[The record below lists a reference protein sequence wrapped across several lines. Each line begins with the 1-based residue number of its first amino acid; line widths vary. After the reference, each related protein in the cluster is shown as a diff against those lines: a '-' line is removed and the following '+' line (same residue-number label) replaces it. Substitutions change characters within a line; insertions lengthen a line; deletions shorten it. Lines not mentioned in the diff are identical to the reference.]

1 MPPFTA
7 IALDRLIESG
17 DSKSVDKS
25 SRYLKPPIPPNSKLR
40 RRNSTSAAE
49 RKGNRPQISP
59 ALYATPDA
67 TPLPD
72 STSFFPSSPYI
83 VNHKRRGPCLSRSSS
98 EILSRQITLEEDEWG
113 QCANAPGCTLVYLP
127 FLFPPELSSNNA
139 PHTFVR
145 DIEAELREIRSNL
158 LIEIEKR
165 KKAEETLNQMRCKWQ
180 RISQEF
186 AVAGLALPVD
196 PVDATDD
203 ELVKPVEELRQQ
215 ESVARLVSLS
225 VGRGVARAE
234 MQMEMESQIKL
245 KNFEVAR
252 LLDRLHYYKAVN
264 QEMSQRNQEAIE
276 MARRDRQR
284 KKRRQKWVW
293 GSIAA
298 AITLGMTAL
307 AWSYLPSGKASS
319 ASSARITQAPVSD
332 DAITKT
338 ANCLSTSGENSGE
351 KRTVVMELLA
361 LHISPTLAR
370 ECFLTASNNNSC
382 VFPRYVR
389 NRHGKSRFRFQARKG
404 GSRSWNPNKI
414 SRLDLIQQ
422 VLERNNLIEDSQEE
436 DEDEDEISGDDSSF
450 LSLSEKPDR
459 NMALLDEYELEELD
473 FTSPTNHRS
482 GYVAVLGKPNVGK
495 STLANQMIGQKLSI
509 VTDKPQ
515 TTRHRVLGICS
526 GPEYQWYEKFTDVD
540 EVIPVSAKYGHGV
553 DDIKDW
559 ILSKLPTGPP
569 YYPKMILYDTPGVIE
584 KKMHK
589 LDSMMMKNVRSAAL
603 MLTVY
608 LLLLMHINE
617 VLEEG
622 VGDFKC
628 TLPTLLVL
636 NKKDLIKPGEIAKK
650 LEDIVSEHPERFFVA
665 EIVREKIFMQYR
677 NEVPYACQVNVV
689 SYKTRPNAKEFI
701 QVEIVVEKDS
711 QKIILIGK
719 GGKALKTLA
728 TAARL
733 DIEDFLQKKVF
744 LEVEVKVKENWRQ
757 DEGLLRYYGYGG
769 QIRAL

>member
-1 MPPFTA
+1 
-7 IALDRLIESG
+7 
-17 DSKSVDKS
+17 
-25 SRYLKPPIPPNSKLR
+25 
-40 RRNSTSAAE
+40 
-49 RKGNRPQISP
+49 
-59 ALYATPDA
+59 
-67 TPLPD
+67 
-72 STSFFPSSPYI
+72 
-83 VNHKRRGPCLSRSSS
+83 
-98 EILSRQITLEEDEWG
+98 
-113 QCANAPGCTLVYLP
+113 
-127 FLFPPELSSNNA
+127 
-139 PHTFVR
+139 
-145 DIEAELREIRSNL
+145 
-158 LIEIEKR
+158 
-165 KKAEETLNQMRCKWQ
+165 
-180 RISQEF
+180 
-186 AVAGLALPVD
+186 
-196 PVDATDD
+196 
-203 ELVKPVEELRQQ
+203 
-215 ESVARLVSLS
+215 
-225 VGRGVARAE
+225 
-234 MQMEMESQIKL
+234 
-245 KNFEVAR
+245 
-252 LLDRLHYYKAVN
+252 
-264 QEMSQRNQEAIE
+264 
-276 MARRDRQR
+276 
-284 KKRRQKWVW
+284 
-293 GSIAA
+293 
-298 AITLGMTAL
+298 
-307 AWSYLPSGKASS
+307 
-319 ASSARITQAPVSD
+319 
-332 DAITKT
+332 
-338 ANCLSTSGENSGE
+338 
-351 KRTVVMELLA
+351 MELLA

-422 VLERNNLIEDSQEE
+422 VLERNNLIEDSQE
-436 DEDEDEISGDDSSF
+436 EDEDEISGDDSSF

-526 GPEYQWYEKFTDVD
+526 GPEYQMILYDTPGVIEKKMHKLDSMMMKNVRSAALNADCVLVIVDACKVPENINEVLEEGVGDFKCTLPTLLVLNKKDLIKPGEIAKKLEWYEKFTDVD

-569 YYPKMILYDTPGVIE
+569 YYPK
-584 KKMHK
+584 
-589 LDSMMMKNVRSAAL
+589 
-603 MLTVY
+603 
-608 LLLLMHINE
+608 
-617 VLEEG
+617 
-622 VGDFKC
+622 
-628 TLPTLLVL
+628 
-636 NKKDLIKPGEIAKK
+636 
-650 LEDIVSEHPERFFVA
+650 DIVSEHPERFFVA

-719 GGKALKTLA
+719 GGKALKMLA

>member
-1 MPPFTA
+1 
-7 IALDRLIESG
+7 
-17 DSKSVDKS
+17 
-25 SRYLKPPIPPNSKLR
+25 
-40 RRNSTSAAE
+40 
-49 RKGNRPQISP
+49 
-59 ALYATPDA
+59 
-67 TPLPD
+67 
-72 STSFFPSSPYI
+72 
-83 VNHKRRGPCLSRSSS
+83 
-98 EILSRQITLEEDEWG
+98 
-113 QCANAPGCTLVYLP
+113 
-127 FLFPPELSSNNA
+127 
-139 PHTFVR
+139 
-145 DIEAELREIRSNL
+145 
-158 LIEIEKR
+158 
-165 KKAEETLNQMRCKWQ
+165 
-180 RISQEF
+180 
-186 AVAGLALPVD
+186 
-196 PVDATDD
+196 
-203 ELVKPVEELRQQ
+203 
-215 ESVARLVSLS
+215 
-225 VGRGVARAE
+225 
-234 MQMEMESQIKL
+234 
-245 KNFEVAR
+245 
-252 LLDRLHYYKAVN
+252 
-264 QEMSQRNQEAIE
+264 
-276 MARRDRQR
+276 
-284 KKRRQKWVW
+284 
-293 GSIAA
+293 
-298 AITLGMTAL
+298 
-307 AWSYLPSGKASS
+307 
-319 ASSARITQAPVSD
+319 
-332 DAITKT
+332 
-338 ANCLSTSGENSGE
+338 
-351 KRTVVMELLA
+351 MELLA

-370 ECFLTASNNNSC
+370 ECFLTASNSKSC

-414 SRLDLIQQ
+414 SRIDLIQQ
-422 VLERNNLIEDSQEE
+422 VLERNNLIEDSQE
-436 DEDEDEISGDDSSF
+436 EDEDEISGDDSSF

-526 GPEYQWYEKFTDVD
+526 GPEYQMILYDTPGVIEKKMHKLDSMMMKNVRSAALNADCVLVIVDACKVPENINEVLEEGVGDFKCTLPTLLVLNKKDLIKPGEIAKKLEWYEKFTDVD

-569 YYPKMILYDTPGVIE
+569 YYPK
-584 KKMHK
+584 
-589 LDSMMMKNVRSAAL
+589 
-603 MLTVY
+603 
-608 LLLLMHINE
+608 
-617 VLEEG
+617 
-622 VGDFKC
+622 
-628 TLPTLLVL
+628 
-636 NKKDLIKPGEIAKK
+636 
-650 LEDIVSEHPERFFVA
+650 DIVSEHPERFFVA

>member
-1 MPPFTA
+1 
-7 IALDRLIESG
+7 
-17 DSKSVDKS
+17 
-25 SRYLKPPIPPNSKLR
+25 
-40 RRNSTSAAE
+40 
-49 RKGNRPQISP
+49 
-59 ALYATPDA
+59 
-67 TPLPD
+67 
-72 STSFFPSSPYI
+72 
-83 VNHKRRGPCLSRSSS
+83 
-98 EILSRQITLEEDEWG
+98 
-113 QCANAPGCTLVYLP
+113 
-127 FLFPPELSSNNA
+127 
-139 PHTFVR
+139 
-145 DIEAELREIRSNL
+145 
-158 LIEIEKR
+158 
-165 KKAEETLNQMRCKWQ
+165 
-180 RISQEF
+180 
-186 AVAGLALPVD
+186 
-196 PVDATDD
+196 
-203 ELVKPVEELRQQ
+203 
-215 ESVARLVSLS
+215 
-225 VGRGVARAE
+225 
-234 MQMEMESQIKL
+234 
-245 KNFEVAR
+245 
-252 LLDRLHYYKAVN
+252 
-264 QEMSQRNQEAIE
+264 
-276 MARRDRQR
+276 
-284 KKRRQKWVW
+284 
-293 GSIAA
+293 
-298 AITLGMTAL
+298 
-307 AWSYLPSGKASS
+307 
-319 ASSARITQAPVSD
+319 
-332 DAITKT
+332 
-338 ANCLSTSGENSGE
+338 
-351 KRTVVMELLA
+351 MELLA

-422 VLERNNLIEDSQEE
+422 VLERNNLIEDSQE
-436 DEDEDEISGDDSSF
+436 EDEDEISGDDSSF

-526 GPEYQWYEKFTDVD
+526 GPEYQMILYDTPGVIEKKMHKLDSMMMKNVRSAALNADCVLVIVDACKVPENINEVLEEGVGDFKCTLPTLLVLNKKDLIKPGEIAKKLEWYEKFTDVD

-569 YYPKMILYDTPGVIE
+569 YYPK
-584 KKMHK
+584 
-589 LDSMMMKNVRSAAL
+589 
-603 MLTVY
+603 
-608 LLLLMHINE
+608 
-617 VLEEG
+617 
-622 VGDFKC
+622 
-628 TLPTLLVL
+628 
-636 NKKDLIKPGEIAKK
+636 
-650 LEDIVSEHPERFFVA
+650 DIVSEHPERFFVA
-665 EIVREKIFMQYR
+665 ESVREKIFMQYR